1 MPIELSILWMSL
13 NLTGNFMS
21 LKSSLF
27 SKSLSAFL
35 IILGL
40 WSAGFKN
47 LTKHYLNYSL
57 SSIFWILINP
67 FLGRSNSLGN
77 FI

>member
-1 MPIELSILWMSL
+1 MPIEFSILWIPLEMPL
-13 NLTGNFMS
+13 ET
-21 LKSSLF
+21 
-27 SKSLSAFL
+27 LSAFV

-47 LTKHYLNYSL
+47 LTKYYLNYSL

>member
-40 WSAGFKN
+40 PSAGFKN
-47 LTKHYLNYSL
+47 LTKHYLN
-57 SSIFWILINP
+57 
-67 FLGRSNSLGN
+67 
-77 FI
+77 